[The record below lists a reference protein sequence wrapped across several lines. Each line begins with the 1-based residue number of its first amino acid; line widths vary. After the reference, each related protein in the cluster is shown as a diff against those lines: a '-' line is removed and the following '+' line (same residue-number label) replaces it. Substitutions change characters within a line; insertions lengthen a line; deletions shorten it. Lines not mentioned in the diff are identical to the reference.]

1 MTPTSL
7 TRTGERAVA
16 PATARRAGE
25 PSARVGLAVVTVG
38 WAAVLARAL
47 ILSGPD
53 LRRVY
58 VIGMVPFLAMLLVVI
73 VRRPR
78 VTPALHIVFAAQ
90 AAIVLVLFARDT
102 DHDFLTT
109 LFVLECYEA
118 AIVFAGRA
126 RLVWVALLVAAIGA
140 TLVLAIGPLHG
151 LALALIPMA
160 AGIVLA
166 MFAVAGGELEADR
179 AQSADMVADLR
190 TAQEQL
196 QVYAGQ
202 VDELAAIEERS
213 RLARELQASVSGTLA
228 GALEASA
235 ATRASLD
242 DPDRAASQLE
252 RLQALTQQAL
262 AQMRRIIG
270 ELRPPAPAA
279 VEASASADRAGPE

>member
-1 MTPTSL
+1 M
-7 TRTGERAVA
+7 TRTPAV
-16 PATARRAGE
+16 TRAGE
-25 PSARVGLAVVTVG
+25 PSARVGLVAVTVG

-53 LRRVY
+53 LRRAY
-58 VIGMVPFLAMLLVVI
+58 VIGMVPFLAMLLVVV

-78 VTPALHIVFAAQ
+78 TTPALHIVFAAQ
-90 AAIVLVLFARDT
+90 AAIVLVLYALDT

-109 LFVLECYEA
+109 LLVLECYEA
-118 AIVFAGRA
+118 AVVFAGST
-126 RLVWVALLVAAIGA
+126 RLVWIALLVAAIGGS
-140 TLVLAIGPLHG
+140 LVLAIGPLHG

-166 MFAVAGGELEADR
+166 MFAVAGGELEAAR
-179 AQSADMVADLR
+179 VQSAAMVADLR
-190 TAQEQL
+190 VAQEQL
-196 QVYAGQ
+196 QIYAGQ
-202 VDELAAIEERS
+202 VDELAAIEQRS

-242 DPDRAASQLE
+242 DPDAATSQLE

-262 AQMRRIIG
+262 AQMRRIIA
-270 ELRPPAPAA
+270 ELRPPASAEARAA
-279 VEASASADRAGPE
+279 AELRPSAAETPTAAEHAGSE

>member
-1 MTPTSL
+1 M
-7 TRTGERAVA
+7 TRTAAV
-16 PATARRAGE
+16 TRAGE
-25 PSARVGLAVVTVG
+25 PSARVGLVAVTVG

-53 LRRVY
+53 LRRAY
-58 VIGMVPFLAMLLVVI
+58 VIGMVLFLAMLLVVV

-78 VTPALHIVFAAQ
+78 ATPALHIVFAAQ
-90 AAIVLVLFARDT
+90 AAIVLVLYALDT

-109 LFVLECYEA
+109 LLVLECYEA
-118 AIVFAGRA
+118 AVVFAGST
-126 RLVWVALLVAAIGA
+126 RLVWIALLVAAIGGS
-140 TLVLAIGPLHG
+140 LVLAIGPLHG

-166 MFAVAGGELEADR
+166 MFAVAGGELEAAR
-179 AQSADMVADLR
+179 AQSAAMVADLR
-190 TAQEQL
+190 VAQEQL

-202 VDELAAIEERS
+202 VDELAAIEQRS

-242 DPDRAASQLE
+242 DPDAATSQLE

-262 AQMRRIIG
+262 AQMRRIIA
-270 ELRPPAPAA
+270 ELRPPASAEARAA
-279 VEASASADRAGPE
+279 AELRPSAAETPTAAEHAGSE